1 MERKLKQVL
10 FCSFSLIIALFSNM
24 NVVNAEEINQINSS
38 RQKACEVDTIY
49 PIPEEGEAILLE
61 DNSTIES
68 LNDSEMLS
76 AITMR
81 AASRVNVNRS
91 YSIRIQ
97 DQGGSCVSSAKVTVT
112 GAYTYN
118 GGTISNVNLNATI
131 TSVPT
136 LWTVAINKQ
145 WYNIS
150 GSSLTHSINYRS
162 SVNDPYSCLVGGGYW
177 YSGAT
182 IKIR

>member
-1 MERKLKQVL
+1 MNRKLKKILV
-10 FCSFSLIIALFSNM
+10 CSFSLMMVLAF
-24 NVVNAEEINQINSS
+24 NVSMINAEENNTSIALQQ
-38 RQKACEVDTIY
+38 RACEVDTMY
-49 PIPEEGEAILLE
+49 PIPDEGEVILLE
-61 DNSTIES
+61 DNSTIEP
-68 LNDSEMLS
+68 LNDFETLS
-76 AITMR
+76 VITMR
-81 AASRVNVNRS
+81 AVSRVNVNKS

-97 DQGGSCVSSAKVTVT
+97 DQGGSCVSSAKVTVK

-118 GGTISNVNLNATI
+118 GGSISNVNLNASI